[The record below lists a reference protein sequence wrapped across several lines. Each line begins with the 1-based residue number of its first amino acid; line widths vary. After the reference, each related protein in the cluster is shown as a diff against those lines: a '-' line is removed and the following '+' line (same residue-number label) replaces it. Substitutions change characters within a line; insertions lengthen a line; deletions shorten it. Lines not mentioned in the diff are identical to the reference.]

1 MDLALRSS
9 YTGYLPV
16 GQATAVDLHSPVT
29 QPSLAF
35 KTSVKGDLTR
45 AKWCREILKARRAR
59 AKFFA
64 SSLFADPAWDMLL
77 ELYVAQLSQRRM
89 TVSRLS
95 EASGVPSTTALRWI
109 ETLVRHGLADTRND
123 PLDGRR
129 VYISLSAEGCRAIQD
144 YLDSLPACV
153 NPLND

>member
-1 MDLALRSS
+1 
-9 YTGYLPV
+9 
-16 GQATAVDLHSPVT
+16 
-29 QPSLAF
+29 
-35 KTSVKGDLTR
+35 
-45 AKWCREILKARRAR
+45 
-59 AKFFA
+59 
-64 SSLFADPAWDMLL
+64 LFADPAWDMLL

-109 ETLVRHGLADTRND
+109 ETLVRHGLADRRND

>member
-1 MDLALRSS
+1 
-9 YTGYLPV
+9 
-16 GQATAVDLHSPVT
+16 
-29 QPSLAF
+29 
-35 KTSVKGDLTR
+35 
-45 AKWCREILKARRAR
+45 
-59 AKFFA
+59 
-64 SSLFADPAWDMLL
+64 LFADPAWDMLL

-95 EASGVPSTTALRWI
+95 EASGVPPTTALRWI
-109 ETLVRHGLADTRND
+109 ETLVRHGLAERRND

-129 VYISLSAEGCRAIQD
+129 VYISLSVKGCSAIQD